1 MGVYLLSEHFSA
13 AKYWNDPR
21 DDGGS
26 IVPRTGKS
34 KRKLSGIL
42 VIESSKSF
50 VGFAVALIIGFS
62 VLRRDT
68 APNVLFTNSHPL
80 PRIFF
85 FYHRD
90 TRNIQHDRN
99 SMA

>member
-50 VGFAVALIIGFS
+50 VGFAV
-62 VLRRDT
+62 T